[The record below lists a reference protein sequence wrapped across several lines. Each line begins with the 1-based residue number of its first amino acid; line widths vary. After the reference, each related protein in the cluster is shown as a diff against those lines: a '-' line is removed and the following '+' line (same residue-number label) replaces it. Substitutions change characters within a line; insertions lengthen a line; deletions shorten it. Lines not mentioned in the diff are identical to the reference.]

1 MCSSNRFTCG
11 YAVNVSTRTYQ
22 FYMLSYRSFVASH
35 KLRIH
40 AIEVHDNL
48 QFLAIIISQYASK
61 MQTFFKKFTVSMFLW
76 CTCKSSALK
85 WWGELGRLGVL
96 CADAKR
102 SSKARRTAE
111 PTDWLSQRE
120 FNWFKNFE
128 IRQRHWG
135 TRAGE
140 RLSADVCVPDSQIAA
155 CLVKQCLFMTT
166 ILSVEST
173 LSPKSQ

>member
-1 MCSSNRFTCG
+1 MINMCSSERFTCEICCL
-11 YAVNVSTRTYQ
+11 RQHTYVPVI
-22 FYMLSYRSFVASH
+22 FFSCKSCVASNI
-35 KLRIH
+35 LRT
-40 AIEVHDNL
+40 IEVKNNL

-61 MQTFFKKFTVSMFLW
+61 MQAFFKKFTVSMFVW
-76 CTCKSSALK
+76 CKSSALK
-85 WWGELGRLGVL
+85 WWGRLGRLGVL

-135 TRAGE
+135 ARAGE
-140 RLSADVCVPDSQIAA
+140 RLSAGVCVPDSQSAV
-155 CLVKQCLFMTT
+155 CLVNESYLWPKK
-166 ILSVEST
+166 LSVE
-173 LSPKSQ
+173 